1 MSLLILTAFLGVPV
15 YLYRLMNRDICWGIF
30 ELIYVPPAAYLKRR
44 ALSLI
49 WRYLVSVWP
58 AVGQYVSR
66 TGKNFAGNI

>member
-1 MSLLILTAFLGVPV
+1 
-15 YLYRLMNRDICWGIF
+15 MNRDICWGIF